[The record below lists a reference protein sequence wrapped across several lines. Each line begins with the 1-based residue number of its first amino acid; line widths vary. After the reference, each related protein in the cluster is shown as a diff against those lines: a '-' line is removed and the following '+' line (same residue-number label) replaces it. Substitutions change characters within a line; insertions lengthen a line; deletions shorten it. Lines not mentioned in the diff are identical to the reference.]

1 MKMRDLNILQ
11 KRVVLYNMY
20 IKDGAEPEVASD
32 AAEHCRAPMKEL
44 RKCFDCDENTEIQ
57 PEQLMAD

>member
-1 MKMRDLNILQ
+1 MVMQDLNILQ

-20 IKDGAEPEVASD
+20 IKDGADPETASD

-44 RKCFDCDENTEIQ
+44 RKCFDFDEKTEVQ
-57 PEQLMAD
+57 PEQLMVG